1 MATTQTKQKP
11 KATKSKSS
19 AKAAQAPKNKALEIK
34 VESGDIIN
42 IDTPALVVNLFRGVK
57 KPGGATGAVDKALGG
72 VITQLIEDGEIKG
85 SAGETTLIHTLGKIK
100 PARVLV
106 AGLGP
111 QDKFDVQV
119 VRRVSAEVV
128 RFLRRRGISRAV
140 TIAHGAG
147 IGGLDP
153 QQSGQAI
160 AEGTHLGLYKF
171 GTYLTKN
178 GEATTEFETLTVV
191 ELDKTRAK
199 DIEAGVKLGCTVAKA
214 SIVARDMVNEPANHM
229 TPSRMAEAAEKV
241 AKEQGLK
248 IQVLE
253 NAEIKKMGM
262 GAFMGVAQG
271 TDEPAKLIILRY
283 DGDPGNPENN
293 LGLIGKGI
301 TFDTGGISLKPPGGM
316 EAMKGDMAGGASV
329 IAAMQIIGQTKPKI
343 NVLAVIAATEN
354 MPGPSAQRPGDVVR
368 AMNGKTIEVINTDA
382 EGRLVLADALCY
394 AREQGITRLVDVATL
409 TGAMVTTLGK
419 ACTGVMGNDDK
430 LVQQTID
437 AGKKTG
443 EKFWELPMFD
453 EYKDLIK
460 SDIAD
465 MKNSGGRQAG
475 SISAAMLLAEF
486 VDGAAWVHLDIA
498 GTSTS
503 DKASGYLAKGATG
516 VPVRTLAQL
525 AMDLAA
531 DSGNQ
536 GAPKKPKSKT
546 KAK

>member
-1 MATTQTKQKP
+1 M
-11 KATKSKSS
+11 
-19 AKAAQAPKNKALEIK
+19 
-34 VESGDIIN
+34 
-42 IDTPALVVNLFRGVK
+42 
-57 KPGGATGAVDKALGG
+57 GGAV
-72 VITQLIEDGEIKG
+72 TQLIADGEIKG
-85 SAGETTLIHTLGKIK
+85 TAGEATLIHTMGKIK
-100 PARVLV
+100 PKRVLV

-111 QDKFDVQV
+111 KDKFDVQV

-128 RFLRRRGISRAV
+128 RFLRRKGVSNAV

-153 QQSGQAI
+153 QFSGQAI
-160 AEGTHLGLYKF
+160 AEGAHLGLYKF
-171 GTYLTKN
+171 GAYLTKD
-178 GEATTEFETLTVV
+178 GDSATEFERLTIV
-191 ELDKTRAK
+191 ESDKSRAK
-199 DIEAGVKLGCTVAKA
+199 AIGAGVKLGSAAAQA
-214 SIVARDMVNEPANHM
+214 SIIARDMVNEPANHM
-229 TPSRMAEAAEKV
+229 TPTRMADAAQKV
-241 AKEQGLK
+241 AKEQGLG
-248 IQVLE
+248 IEVLDNQE
-253 NAEIKKMGM
+253 MKKMGM

-283 DGDPGNPENN
+283 DGDPGNPGNN

-329 IAAMQIIGQTKPKI
+329 IAAMQIIGQVKPKI

-354 MPGPSAQRPGDVVR
+354 MPGASAQRPGDVVR

-430 LVQQTID
+430 LVQQTIE

-453 EYKDLIK
+453 EYKELIK
-460 SDIAD
+460 SDVAD

-475 SISAAMLLAEF
+475 SISAALLLAEF

-498 GTSTS
+498 GT
-503 DKASGYLAKGATG
+503 
-516 VPVRTLAQL
+516 
-525 AMDLAA
+525 
-531 DSGNQ
+531 
-536 GAPKKPKSKT
+536 
-546 KAK
+546 

>member
-1 MATTQTKQKP
+1 MTTTAKP
-11 KATKSKSS
+11 KA
-19 AKAAQAPKNKALEIK
+19 AKAKKSTKAVKSTGLKID
-34 VESGDIIN
+34 VQSADIIG

-85 SAGETTLIHTLGKIK
+85 STGETTLIHTLGKIK
-100 PARVLV
+100 PSRVLV
-106 AGLGP
+106 AGLGT

-128 RFLRRRGISRAV
+128 RFLRRKGISSAA
-140 TIAHGAG
+140 TIAHGAS

-153 QQSGQAI
+153 QLSGQAL
-160 AEGTHLGLYKF
+160 AEGAHLGLYKF

-178 GEATTEFETLTVV
+178 SDSTNEFEHLTVV
-191 ELDKTRAK
+191 ESDKTRAK
-199 DIEAGVKLGCTVAKA
+199 AIDAGIQLGSTVAKA
-214 SIVARDMVNEPANHM
+214 SITARNMVNEPANHM
-229 TPSRMAEAAEKV
+229 TPSRMAEAAQKV
-241 AKEQGLK
+241 ASDQGLK
-248 IQVLE
+248 SEIME
-253 NAEIKKMGM
+253 NAQMKKMGM

-271 TDEPAKLIILRY
+271 TDEPAKLIVLRY
-283 DGDPGNPENN
+283 DGDPENPENN

-329 IAAMQIIGQTKPKI
+329 IAAMEIIGQTKPKI

-354 MPGPSAQRPGDVVR
+354 MPGASAQRPGDVVR

-419 ACTGVMGNDDK
+419 ACTGVMGNDGQ

-460 SDIAD
+460 SDVAD

-475 SISAAMLLAEF
+475 SISAALLLAEF

-503 DKASGYLAKGATG
+503 DKAAGYLVKGATG

-525 AMDLAA
+525 ATDLAE
-531 DSGNQ
+531 S
-536 GAPKKPKSKT
+536 GAPKKSLGKT

>member
-1 MATTQTKQKP
+1 MTTTAKP
-11 KATKSKSS
+11 KA
-19 AKAAQAPKNKALEIK
+19 AKAKKSTKAVKSTGLKID
-34 VESGDIIN
+34 VQSADIIG

-85 SAGETTLIHTLGKIK
+85 STGETTLIHTLGKIK
-100 PARVLV
+100 PSRVLV
-106 AGLGP
+106 AGLGT

-128 RFLRRRGISRAV
+128 RFLRRKGISSAA

-153 QQSGQAI
+153 QLSGQAI
-160 AEGTHLGLYKF
+160 AEGAHLGLYKF

-178 GEATTEFETLTVV
+178 SDSTNEFEHLTVV
-191 ELDKTRAK
+191 ESDKTRAK
-199 DIEAGVKLGCTVAKA
+199 AIDAGIQLGSTVAKA
-214 SIVARDMVNEPANHM
+214 SITARNMVNEPANHM
-229 TPSRMAEAAEKV
+229 TPSRMAEAAQKV
-241 AKEQGLK
+241 ASDQGLK
-248 IQVLE
+248 IEIME
-253 NAEIKKMGM
+253 NAQMKNMGM

-271 TDEPAKLIILRY
+271 TAEPAKLIVLRY
-283 DGDPGNPENN
+283 DGDPENPENN
-293 LGLIGKGI
+293 LGRIGKGI

-329 IAAMQIIGQTKPKI
+329 IAAMEIIGQTKPKI

-354 MPGPSAQRPGDVVR
+354 MPGASAQRPGDVVR

-419 ACTGVMGNDDK
+419 ACTGVMGNDGQ

-437 AGKKTG
+437 AGNKTG

-460 SDIAD
+460 SDVAD

-475 SISAAMLLAEF
+475 SISAALLLAEF

-503 DKASGYLAKGATG
+503 DKAAGYLVKGATG

-525 AMDLAA
+525 ATDLAE
-531 DSGNQ
+531 S
-536 GAPKKPKSKT
+536 GAPKKSRGKT

>member
-1 MATTQTKQKP
+1 MTTTAKP
-11 KATKSKSS
+11 KA
-19 AKAAQAPKNKALEIK
+19 AKAKKSTKAVKSTGLKID
-34 VESGDIIN
+34 VQSADIIG

-85 SAGETTLIHTLGKIK
+85 STGETTLIHTLGKIK
-100 PARVLV
+100 PSRVLV
-106 AGLGP
+106 AGLGT

-128 RFLRRRGISRAV
+128 RFLRRKGISSAA

-153 QQSGQAI
+153 QLSGQAI
-160 AEGTHLGLYKF
+160 AEGAHLGLYKF

-178 GEATTEFETLTVV
+178 SDSTNEFEHLTVV
-191 ELDKTRAK
+191 ESDKTRAK
-199 DIEAGVKLGCTVAKA
+199 AIDAGIQLGSTVAKA
-214 SIVARDMVNEPANHM
+214 SITARNMVNEPANHM
-229 TPSRMAEAAEKV
+229 TPSRMAEAAQKV
-241 AKEQGLK
+241 ASNQGLK
-248 IQVLE
+248 IEIME
-253 NAEIKKMGM
+253 NAQMKKMGM

-271 TDEPAKLIILRY
+271 TDEPAKLIVLRY
-283 DGDPGNPENN
+283 DGDPENPENN
-293 LGLIGKGI
+293 LGLSGKGI

-329 IAAMQIIGQTKPKI
+329 IAAMEIIGQTKPKI

-354 MPGPSAQRPGDVVR
+354 MPGASAQRPGDVVR

-419 ACTGVMGNDDK
+419 ACTGVMGNDGQ

-460 SDIAD
+460 SDVAD

-475 SISAAMLLAEF
+475 SISAALLLAEF

-503 DKASGYLAKGATG
+503 EKVAGYLVKGATG

-525 AMDLAA
+525 ATDLAE
-531 DSGNQ
+531 S
-536 GAPKKPKSKT
+536 GAPKKSLGKT

>member
-1 MATTQTKQKP
+1 MTTTAKP
-11 KATKSKSS
+11 KA
-19 AKAAQAPKNKALEIK
+19 AKAKKSTKAVKSTGLKID
-34 VESGDIIN
+34 VQSTDIIG

-57 KPGGATGAVDKALGG
+57 KPGGPTGAVDKALGG

-85 SAGETTLIHTLGKIK
+85 STGETTLIHTLGKIK
-100 PARVLV
+100 PSRVLV
-106 AGLGP
+106 AGLGT

-128 RFLRRRGISRAV
+128 RFLRRKGISSAA
-140 TIAHGAG
+140 TIAHGAS

-153 QQSGQAI
+153 QLSGQAI
-160 AEGTHLGLYKF
+160 AEGAHLGLYKF

-178 GEATTEFETLTVV
+178 SDATNEFEHLTVV

-199 DIEAGVKLGCTVAKA
+199 AIDAGVKLGSTVAKA
-214 SIVARDMVNEPANHM
+214 SITARNMVNEPANHM
-229 TPSRMAEAAEKV
+229 TPSRMAEAAQKV
-241 AKEQGLK
+241 ASDQGLK
-248 IQVLE
+248 IEIME
-253 NAEIKKMGM
+253 NAQMKKMGM

-271 TDEPAKLIILRY
+271 TDEPAKLIVLRY
-283 DGDPGNPENN
+283 DGDPENPENN

-329 IAAMQIIGQTKPKI
+329 IAAMEIIGQTKPKI

-354 MPGPSAQRPGDVVR
+354 MPGASAQRPGDVVR

-419 ACTGVMGNDDK
+419 ACTGVMGNDGQ

-460 SDIAD
+460 SDVAD

-475 SISAAMLLAEF
+475 SISAALLLAEF

-503 DKASGYLAKGATG
+503 DKAAGYLVKGATG

-525 AMDLAA
+525 ATDLAE
-531 DSGNQ
+531 S
-536 GAPKKPKSKT
+536 GAPKKSRGKT

>member
-1 MATTQTKQKP
+1 MTTTSKP
-11 KATKSKSS
+11 RAAKAKKSTKATKTTALAIDVRS
-19 AKAAQAPKNKALEIK
+19 AEIM
-34 VESGDIIN
+34 DIE
-42 IDTPALVVNLFRGVK
+42 TPALVVNLFRGVE

-72 VITQLIEDGEIKG
+72 IITQLIKDGEIKG

-100 PARVLV
+100 PSRVLV

-128 RFLRRRGISRAV
+128 RFLRRKGISSAA
-140 TIAHGAG
+140 TIAHGVPIG
-147 IGGLDP
+147 IEDGLDP
-153 QQSGQAI
+153 QESGQAI
-160 AEGTHLGLYKF
+160 AEGAHLGLYKF
-171 GTYLTKN
+171 GNYLTKN
-178 GEATTEFETLTVV
+178 GDSTTEFELLTVV
-191 ELDKTRAK
+191 ELDKARAK
-199 DIEAGVKLGCTVAKA
+199 AIDAGVKLGCTVAQA
-214 SIVARDMVNEPANHM
+214 AITARDMVNEPANHM
-229 TPSRMAEAAEKV
+229 TPTRMAEAAQKV
-241 AKEQGLK
+241 ASEQGLA
-248 IQVLE
+248 IEIME
-253 NAEIKKMGM
+253 NAQMKKMGM

-271 TDEPAKLIILRY
+271 TDEPAKLIVLRY

-329 IAAMQIIGQTKPKI
+329 IAAMEIIGQTKPKI

-354 MPGPSAQRPGDVVR
+354 MPGASAQRPGDVVR

-419 ACTGVMGNDDK
+419 ACTGVMGNDDQ

-453 EYKDLIK
+453 EYKELIK
-460 SDIAD
+460 SDVAD

-475 SISAAMLLAEF
+475 SISAALLLAEF

-503 DKASGYLAKGATG
+503 DKASGYLVKGATG

-525 AMDLAA
+525 ATDLAA
-531 DSGNQ
+531 S
-536 GAPKKPKSKT
+536 GAPKKSKT

>member
-1 MATTQTKQKP
+1 MTTTQKP
-11 KATKSKSS
+11 KASKAKSS
-19 AKAAQAPKNKALEIK
+19 AKAAKNPKAKTFEIN
-34 VESGDIIN
+34 VQSADITG

-72 VITQLIEDGEIKG
+72 AITQLIKDGEIKG
-85 SAGETTLIHTLGKIK
+85 GAGETTLIHTLGKIK
-100 PARVLV
+100 PSRVLV
-106 AGLGP
+106 LGLGP
-111 QDKFDVQV
+111 QDKFDAQV
-119 VRRVSAEVV
+119 VRRVSAEAV
-128 RFLRRRGISRAV
+128 RFLRRKGISRAV

-160 AEGTHLGLYKF
+160 AEGAHLGLYKF
-171 GTYLTKN
+171 GVYLTKN
-178 GEATTEFETLTVV
+178 GESATEFEQLIVV
-191 ELDKTRAK
+191 ELDKTKTKA
-199 DIEAGVKLGCTVAKA
+199 IEAGVKLGSILARA

-229 TPSRMAEAAEKV
+229 TPSHMAEAAQKV
-241 AKEQGLK
+241 AKDQGLK
-248 IQVLE
+248 IQVLDNPE
-253 NAEIKKMGM
+253 MKKMGM

-271 TDEPAKLIILRY
+271 TDEPAKLIVMRY
-283 DGDPGNPENN
+283 EGDPANPGNN

-329 IAAMQIIGQTKPKI
+329 IAAMQIIGQVKPKI

-354 MPGPSAQRPGDVVR
+354 MPGASAQRPGDVVR

-419 ACTGVMGNDDK
+419 ACTGVMGNDSK

-460 SDIAD
+460 SDVAD

-475 SISAAMLLAEF
+475 SISAALLLAEF

-503 DKASGYLAKGATG
+503 DKASGYLVKGATG

-525 AMDLAA
+525 AIDLAENPG
-531 DSGNQ
+531 DQ
-536 GAPKKPKSKT
+536 DVPKKSRSKSK
-546 KAK
+546 AK

>member
-1 MATTQTKQKP
+1 MTTTAKP
-11 KATKSKSS
+11 KA
-19 AKAAQAPKNKALEIK
+19 AKAKKSTKAVKSTGLKID
-34 VESGDIIN
+34 VQSADIIG

-85 SAGETTLIHTLGKIK
+85 STGETTLIHTLGKIK
-100 PARVLV
+100 PSRVLV
-106 AGLGP
+106 AGLGT

-128 RFLRRRGISRAV
+128 RFLRRKGISSAA

-153 QQSGQAI
+153 QLSGQAI
-160 AEGTHLGLYKF
+160 AEGAHLGLYKF

-178 GEATTEFETLTVV
+178 SDSTNEFEHLTVV
-191 ELDKTRAK
+191 ESDKTRAK
-199 DIEAGVKLGCTVAKA
+199 AIDAGIQLGSTVAKA
-214 SIVARDMVNEPANHM
+214 SITARNMVNEPANHM
-229 TPSRMAEAAEKV
+229 TPSRMAEAAQKV
-241 AKEQGLK
+241 ASDQGLK
-248 IQVLE
+248 IEIME
-253 NAEIKKMGM
+253 NAQMKNMGM

-271 TDEPAKLIILRY
+271 TDEPAKLIVLRY
-283 DGDPGNPENN
+283 DGDPESPENN

-329 IAAMQIIGQTKPKI
+329 IAAMEIIGQTKPKI

-354 MPGPSAQRPGDVVR
+354 MPGASAQRPGDVVR

-419 ACTGVMGNDDK
+419 ACTGVMGNDGQ

-460 SDIAD
+460 SDVAD

-475 SISAAMLLAEF
+475 SISAALLLAEF
-486 VDGAAWVHLDIA
+486 VDGAAWVPLDIA

-503 DKASGYLAKGATG
+503 DKAAGYLVKGATG

-525 AMDLAA
+525 ATDLAE
-531 DSGNQ
+531 S
-536 GAPKKPKSKT
+536 GAPKKSRGKT

>member
-1 MATTQTKQKP
+1 MTTTAKP
-11 KATKSKSS
+11 KA
-19 AKAAQAPKNKALEIK
+19 AKAKKSTKAVKSTGLKID
-34 VESGDIIN
+34 VQSADIIG

-85 SAGETTLIHTLGKIK
+85 NTGETTLIHTLGKIK
-100 PARVLV
+100 PSRVLV
-106 AGLGP
+106 AGLGT

-128 RFLRRRGISRAV
+128 RFLRRKGISSAA

-153 QQSGQAI
+153 QLSGQAI
-160 AEGTHLGLYKF
+160 AEGAHLGLYKF

-178 GEATTEFETLTVV
+178 SDSTNEFEHLTVV
-191 ELDKTRAK
+191 ESDKTRAK
-199 DIEAGVKLGCTVAKA
+199 AIDAGIQLGSTVAKA
-214 SIVARDMVNEPANHM
+214 SITARNMVNEPANHM
-229 TPSRMAEAAEKV
+229 TPSRMAEAAQKV
-241 AKEQGLK
+241 ASDQGLK
-248 IQVLE
+248 IEIME
-253 NAEIKKMGM
+253 NAQMKNMGM

-271 TDEPAKLIILRY
+271 TDEPAKLIVLRY
-283 DGDPGNPENN
+283 DGDPESPENN

-329 IAAMQIIGQTKPKI
+329 IAAMEIIGQTKPKI

-354 MPGPSAQRPGDVVR
+354 MPGASAQRPGDVVR

-419 ACTGVMGNDDK
+419 ACTGVMGNDGQ

-460 SDIAD
+460 SDVAD

-475 SISAAMLLAEF
+475 SISAALLLAEF

-503 DKASGYLAKGATG
+503 DKAAGYLVKGATG

-525 AMDLAA
+525 ATDLAE
-531 DSGNQ
+531 S
-536 GAPKKPKSKT
+536 GAPKKSRGKT